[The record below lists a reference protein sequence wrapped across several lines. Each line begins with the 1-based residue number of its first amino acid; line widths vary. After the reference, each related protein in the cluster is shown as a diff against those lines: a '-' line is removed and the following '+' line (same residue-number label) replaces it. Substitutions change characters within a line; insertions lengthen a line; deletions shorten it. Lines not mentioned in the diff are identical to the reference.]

1 MMSMID
7 YKLEKEETLID
18 GLSRLKGITELLRS
32 ENGCP
37 WDKKQSAKDFALFLI
52 DETYEYIDAINNKDK
67 ENQSEELGDIMNNLL
82 MLTTIHEETGLD
94 VVKTVNGECEKI
106 VRRHP
111 HVFTDNVDAA
121 SSDDVMKIWN
131 KVKVEVEGRIPD
143 ENDCFTKIP
152 KSLPEIAKAF
162 ESQKRS
168 SKAGFD
174 WIYKQDI
181 IDKICEELDELIEA
195 DTAIV
200 RTQDEVEDELG
211 DLLFAVINYSRF
223 LKVDPTVALRKSTAK
238 FQSRFNDLK
247 QICDSRGILIDPT
260 NPKELDKVWEEVKEK
275 QKANFSIKK

>member
-1 MMSMID
+1 MID
-7 YKLEKEETLID
+7 YKLEKEETLLD
-18 GLSRLKGITELLRS
+18 GLNRLKGISKLLRS

-52 DETYEYIDAINNKDK
+52 DETYEYIDAINNKD
-67 ENQSEELGDIMNNLL
+67 EDNQSEELGDIMNNFL

-94 VVKTVNGECEKI
+94 VIKTVNDECEKI

-111 HVFTDNVDAA
+111 HVFTDNENAA
-121 SSDDVMKIWN
+121 NSDDVMKIWN
-131 KVKVEVEGRIPD
+131 KVKTEVEGRIPD
-143 ENDCFTKIP
+143 ENDCFSKVP

-162 ESQKRS
+162 ESQKRAR
-168 SKAGFD
+168 KAGFD
-174 WIYKQDI
+174 WIYKQDV

-223 LKVDPTVALRKSTAK
+223 VKVDPTVALRKSTAK

-247 QICDSRGILIDPT
+247 QICDARGILIDP
-260 NPKELDKVWEEVKEK
+260 NNAKELDKVWEEVKEK
-275 QKANFSIKK
+275 QKANFSLKK

>member
-1 MMSMID
+1 MID

-18 GLSRLKGITELLRS
+18 GLNRLKGISELLRS
-32 ENGCP
+32 DNGCP

-52 DETYEYIDAINNKDK
+52 DETYEYIDAINNKD
-67 ENQSEELGDIMNNLL
+67 EDNQSEELGDVINNLL
-82 MLTTIHEETGLD
+82 MLTTIHEETGID
-94 VVKTVNGECEKI
+94 VVKTINDECEKI

-111 HVFTDNVDAA
+111 HVFTNNVDAA
-121 SSDDVMKIWN
+121 NSEDVIDIWN
-131 KVKVEVEGRIPD
+131 KVKTDVEGRIPD
-143 ENDCFTKIP
+143 LNDCFTKVP

-162 ESQKRS
+162 ESQKKA

-174 WIYKQDI
+174 WIYKQDV

-200 RTQDEVEDELG
+200 RSQDEVEDELG

-223 LKVDPTVALRKSTAK
+223 VKVNPTVALRKSTAK

-247 QICDSRGILIDPT
+247 QICDARGILIDP
-260 NPKELDKVWEEVKEK
+260 NNAKELDKVWEEVKEK
-275 QKANFSIKK
+275 QKANFSIKNK